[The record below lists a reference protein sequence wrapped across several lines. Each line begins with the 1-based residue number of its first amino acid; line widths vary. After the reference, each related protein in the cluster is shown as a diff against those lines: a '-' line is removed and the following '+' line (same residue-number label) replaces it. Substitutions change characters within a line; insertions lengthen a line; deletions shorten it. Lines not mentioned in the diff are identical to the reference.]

1 MIFNMEHST
10 ALFNAWEAMMKTL
23 TLLISAAALTAMPAT
38 ANAQLFGGFDNNT
51 LLGST
56 IGAGLGGAIGS
67 NLAGSGVRDE
77 GTAIGAVLGGLAG
90 AAYGNS
96 RSQFAGN
103 PYAGSFN
110 PGFNGRS
117 LIGSGIG
124 ATLGGAI
131 GSNLAGSG
139 NRQEGT
145 AIGAVLGGL
154 AGYGLSNAR
163 SNQRYGQA
171 WGGQNYGGQGYTG
184 GYAPAS
190 YGPQFGAPQFAAPQ
204 FAPQFS
210 GPQFVPSGQYVTSDY
225 IPNVSYPAP
234 VMQAP
239 TLPAPAPIV
248 RAPQPQ
254 QIHYTQNISVAA
266 PNVRLAGPTLQRP
279 DIHRGLTR
287 VETMPIARAQRIV
300 LPAAVQTSS
309 RYTISEPYTLSEPT
323 VQPYQAAPQFQTAPS
338 RATLS
343 GYGGHTTSAYHS
355 GGNAVHITEP
365 STGSGHYHGQYTG
378 KTYCYADSAKRY
390 TAQGAEIVPN
400 CSRH

>member
-1 MIFNMEHST
+1 
-10 ALFNAWEAMMKTL
+10 MKLL
-23 TLLISAAALTAMPAT
+23 TLLISTAALTALPVT
-38 ANAQLFGGFDNNT
+38 ANAQLLGGFDNNT
-51 LLGST
+51 LLGGT

-117 LIGSGIG
+117 LIGTGIG
-124 ATLGGAI
+124 AGLGGAI
-131 GSNLAGSG
+131 GSNLAGSS

-171 WGGQNYGGQGYTG
+171 WGGQNYGGQGYNG
-184 GYAPAS
+184 SFGPVA

-204 FAPQFS
+204 FGPVS
-210 GPQFVPSGQYVTSDY
+210 GPQFVPSGQFVTSGY
-225 IPNVSYPAP
+225 IPNVSYHAP

-239 TLPAPAPIV
+239 VMQAPVMPAPV
-248 RAPQPQ
+248 MRAPQPQ
-254 QIHYTQNISVAA
+254 QVHFTQNINVAA
-266 PNVRLAGPTLQRP
+266 PNVRLAGPPLQRP

-287 VETMPIARAQRIV
+287 VETMPVARAQRIV
-300 LPAAVQTSS
+300 LPAPAQSS
-309 RYTISEPYTLSEPT
+309 TRYTISEPYTLSQPT
-323 VQPYQAAPQFQTAPS
+323 VQQYQAAPQLQTAPS

-343 GYGGHTTSAYHS
+343 GHSTTAHHS
-355 GGNAVHITEP
+355 GANSVYITDP
-365 STGSGHYHGQYTG
+365 STGSGFYTGQYTG
-378 KTYCYADSAKRY
+378 KTYCYADSPKRY

-400 CSRH
+400 CGHH